1 MPLVIS
7 AGAGYNGGAF
17 VGWAVPTISF
27 VQGDHMKRT
36 KIAGML
42 AVAWLT
48 ANCSGAVR
56 TGLDDVGRHK
66 ELFAGK
72 RVGIIANHTSYNSEG
87 KYIVDVFRAMDNVR
101 VVALFSPEHGLR
113 GLEEAG
119 AKVADEKDPVTGL
132 PVYSLYGQTT
142 KPTPKMLADVE
153 VLVFDIQDVG
163 ARFYTYLYTMSRSM
177 EAAAEAGKRFVV
189 LDRPNPI
196 DGVQVEGPILNSKQ
210 ASFVGLYPIPVR
222 YGLTVGELAKMING
236 EGWLAKGVK
245 ADLTVVPLTGWRR
258 GMWYDQT
265 GLRFIKPSPN
275 MPDLE
280 TAALYPGLCLLEGTN
295 ISEGRGTSKPFRQ
308 FGAPWVDPNALAAR
322 LNALSLPGLRFRPTS
337 FTPTSSKFQGQKCLG
352 VEITLA
358 DRTRLEPFWTGVLI
372 INELHRLYPDKLEWR
387 AAHFDRL
394 CGTSTIR
401 TAITANKPLADLKI
415 SWAAEC
421 RTFDQTRRKYLSYA
435 E

>member
-1 MPLVIS
+1 MAWFTGASS
-7 AGAGYNGGAF
+7 A
-17 VGWAVPTISF
+17 
-27 VQGDHMKRT
+27 
-36 KIAGML
+36 
-42 AVAWLT
+42 
-48 ANCSGAVR
+48 AVR
-56 TGLDDVGRHK
+56 TGLDNVGRHK
-66 ELFAGK
+66 DLFAGQ

-87 KYIVDVFRAMDNVR
+87 KYIVDVFRAMSDVR

-113 GLEEAG
+113 GLDEAG
-119 AKVADEKDPVTGL
+119 EQVVDGKDPVSGL
-132 PVYSLYGQTT
+132 PVYSLYGKTN
-142 KPTPKMLADVE
+142 KPTAQMLADVD

-163 ARFYTYLYTMSRSM
+163 ARFYTYLYTMSLSM

-196 DGVQVEGPILNSKQ
+196 NGVQVEGSVLDPKL
-210 ASFVGLYPIPVR
+210 ATFVGLYPIPVR
-222 YGLTVGELAKMING
+222 YGLTVGELARLING
-236 EGWLAKGVK
+236 EGWLARGVK
-245 ADLTVVPLTGWRR
+245 ADLAVVPLTGWRR

-295 ISEGRGTSKPFRQ
+295 VSEGRGTPKPFRQ
-308 FGAPWVDPNALAAR
+308 FGAPWIDPNALSIK

-352 VEITLA
+352 VEITLT
-358 DRTRLEPFWTGVLI
+358 DRTGLEPFWAGVLI
-372 INELHRLYPDKLEWR
+372 INELHRLYPDTFEWR

-401 TAITANKPLADLKI
+401 AAITAGKPLADLKAA
-415 SWAAEC
+415 WAVEC
-421 RTFDQTRRKYLSYA
+421 RTFDQTRRRYLSYA

>member
-1 MPLVIS
+1 MTS
-7 AGAGYNGGAF
+7 AK
-17 VGWAVPTISF
+17 VLCILIMT
-27 VQGDHMKRT
+27 
-36 KIAGML
+36 
-42 AVAWLT
+42 WLT
-48 ANCSGAVR
+48 GASSAAVR
-56 TGLDDVGRHK
+56 TGLDNVGRHK

-87 KYIVDVFRAMDNVR
+87 KYIVDVFRAMGDVR

-119 AKVADEKDPVTGL
+119 EKVADEKDPVSGL
-132 PVYSLYGQTT
+132 PVYSLYGRTT
-142 KPTPKMLADVE
+142 KPTPKMLADVD

-163 ARFYTYLYTMSRSM
+163 ARFYTYLYTMSLSM

-196 DGVQVEGPILNSKQ
+196 DGVQVEGPVLDPKL

-222 YGLTVGELAKMING
+222 YGLTVGELARMVNG
-236 EGWLAKGVK
+236 EGWLAKGAK

-280 TAALYPGLCLLEGTN
+280 TATLYPGLCLLEGTN
-295 ISEGRGTSKPFRQ
+295 VSEGRGTPKPFRQ
-308 FGAPWVDPNALAAR
+308 FGAPWIDPDALAAR

-352 VEITLA
+352 VEITIT

-387 AAHFDRL
+387 SAHFDRL

-401 TAITANKPLADLKI
+401 EAITAGKPLADLKT
-415 SWAAEC
+415 SWATEC
-421 RTFDQTRRKYLSYA
+421 KTFEQTRRRYLLYA